1 MHPTNTSD
9 AFGLTPQQIEV
20 MKSHPLIKYLCYVF
34 IMKKLKFLLLAG
46 IIATCALVTS
56 LKSVGR
62 VIPPRL
68 TPQRPDVSSTAATG
82 STVSSTTTEK
92 KMEKYNPETCAF
104 PKDDDA
110 LKKLLT
116 PEQYAITKKNGTE
129 RPFQNTY
136 WNNHHA
142 GIYVDVISK
151 EPLFSSK
158 DKFESGSGWPSF
170 TKPIDKSVVVEK
182 KDLEHGM
189 VRTEI
194 RSKRADSHLGH
205 VFEDGPADK
214 GGLRYC
220 MNSASL
226 KFIPLEKM
234 KAEGYE
240 DWLKLFTAKEI
251 LDAEKNPYKN

>member
-1 MHPTNTSD
+1 MKTLLTTLTF
-9 AFGLTPQQIEV
+9 ALTLTPAFAQKAKTQ
-20 MKSHPLIKYLCYVF
+20 S
-34 IMKKLKFLLLAG
+34 A
-46 IIATCALVTS
+46 
-56 LKSVGR
+56 
-62 VIPPRL
+62 
-68 TPQRPDVSSTAATG
+68 
-82 STVSSTTTEK
+82 TTETK
-92 KMEKYNPETCAF
+92 KVEKYNPETCAF

-129 RPFQNTY
+129 RPFENAY
-136 WNNHHA
+136 WNNHHP

-170 TKPIDKSVVVEK
+170 TKPINKDVVVEK
-182 KDLEHGM
+182 TDDSHGM
-189 VRTEI
+189 DRTEI

-205 VFEDGPADK
+205 VFTDGPKDK

-226 KFIPLEKM
+226 RFIPLEKL
-234 KAEGYE
+234 KDEGYE
-240 DWLKLFTAKEI
+240 DYLKLFSAKEI
-251 LDAEKNPYKN
+251 ADAKAHPFKQ

>member
-1 MHPTNTSD
+1 
-9 AFGLTPQQIEV
+9 
-20 MKSHPLIKYLCYVF
+20 MKTLFLIF
-34 IMKKLKFLLLAG
+34 TAALLLS
-46 IIATCALVTS
+46 TQLHSKTS
-56 LKSVGR
+56 KVE
-62 VIPPRL
+62 
-68 TPQRPDVSSTAATG
+68 T
-82 STVSSTTTEK
+82 K
-92 KMEKYNPETCAF
+92 KVEKYNPETCAF

-129 RPFQNTY
+129 RPFDNAY
-136 WNNHHA
+136 WNNNHP

-170 TKPIDKSVVVEK
+170 TKPINKDVVVEK
-182 KDLEHGM
+182 NDTTHGM
-189 VRTEI
+189 ERVEI

-205 VFEDGPADK
+205 VFTDGPKDK

-226 KFIPLEKM
+226 RFIPLEKLTE
-234 KAEGYE
+234 EGYE
-240 DWLKLFTAKEI
+240 DYLKLFTAKEI
-251 LDAEKNPYKN
+251 TNAKAYPFKK

>member
-1 MHPTNTSD
+1 
-9 AFGLTPQQIEV
+9 
-20 MKSHPLIKYLCYVF
+20 MKH
-34 IMKKLKFLLLAG
+34 LLL
-46 IIATCALVTS
+46 
-56 LKSVGR
+56 
-62 VIPPRL
+62 L
-68 TPQRPDVSSTAATG
+68 TTLILFSSTAFTQI
-82 STVSSTTTEK
+82 TKTETK
-92 KMEKYNPETCAF
+92 KVQKYNPETCAF

-129 RPFQNTY
+129 RPFENTY

-170 TKPIDKSVVVEK
+170 TKPIDKSSVVEK
-182 KDLEHGM
+182 KDTAHGM
-189 VRTEI
+189 NRVEI

-205 VFEDGPADK
+205 VFNDGPADK

-226 KFIPLEKM
+226 KFIPLEKLVE
-234 KAEGYE
+234 EGYE
-240 DWLKLFTAKEI
+240 DYLKGFTEKEI
-251 LDAEKNPYKN
+251 TDAKKYPFKGQ

>member
-1 MHPTNTSD
+1 MTFGVSQTFAQKAKTANTTQS
-9 AFGLTPQQIEV
+9 A
-20 MKSHPLIKYLCYVF
+20 
-34 IMKKLKFLLLAG
+34 
-46 IIATCALVTS
+46 
-56 LKSVGR
+56 
-62 VIPPRL
+62 
-68 TPQRPDVSSTAATG
+68 
-82 STVSSTTTEK
+82 TTETK
-92 KMEKYNPETCAF
+92 KVEKYNPETCAF

-129 RPFQNTY
+129 RPFENAY
-136 WNNHHA
+136 WNNHHP

-170 TKPIDKSVVVEK
+170 TKPIAKNVVVEK
-182 KDLEHGM
+182 SDESHGM
-189 VRTEI
+189 DRTEI

-205 VFEDGPADK
+205 VFNDGPKDK

-226 KFIPLEKM
+226 RFIPLEKL
-234 KAEGYE
+234 KDEGYE
-240 DWLKLFTAKEI
+240 DYLKLFSAKEI
-251 LDAEKNPYKN
+251 SDAKAHPFKQ

>member
-1 MHPTNTSD
+1 MKTLFFISITTLVLSLAQAQTKAASATPPTAKTE
-9 AFGLTPQQIEV
+9 T
-20 MKSHPLIKYLCYVF
+20 
-34 IMKKLKFLLLAG
+34 KK
-46 IIATCALVTS
+46 V
-56 LKSVGR
+56 
-62 VIPPRL
+62 
-68 TPQRPDVSSTAATG
+68 
-82 STVSSTTTEK
+82 
-92 KMEKYNPETCAF
+92 EKYNPETCAF

-129 RPFQNTY
+129 RPFDNAY
-136 WNNHHA
+136 WNNHHP

-170 TKPIDKSVVVEK
+170 TKPITKDVVVEK
-182 KDLEHGM
+182 TDDSHGM
-189 VRTEI
+189 DRTEI

-205 VFEDGPADK
+205 VFTDGPKDK

-226 KFIPLEKM
+226 RFIPLEKL
-234 KAEGYE
+234 KDEGYE
-240 DWLKLFTAKEI
+240 DYLKLFSAKEI
-251 LDAEKNPYKN
+251 ADAQKNPYKK

>member
-1 MHPTNTSD
+1 
-9 AFGLTPQQIEV
+9 
-20 MKSHPLIKYLCYVF
+20 MKTLFSISLATLILS
-34 IMKKLKFLLLAG
+34 MAQ
-46 IIATCALVTS
+46 AQS
-56 LKSVGR
+56 KSA
-62 VIPPRL
+62 
-68 TPQRPDVSSTAATG
+68 SA
-82 STVSSTTTEK
+82 SSTTAKAETK
-92 KMEKYNPETCAF
+92 KVEKYNPETCSF

-129 RPFQNTY
+129 RPFDNAY
-136 WNNHHA
+136 WNNHHP

-170 TKPIDKSVVVEK
+170 TKPINKEVIVEK
-182 KDLEHGM
+182 KDESHGM
-189 VRTEI
+189 DRVEI

-205 VFEDGPADK
+205 VFTDGPKDK

-226 KFIPLEKM
+226 RFIPLEKL
-234 KAEGYE
+234 KEEGYE
-240 DWLKLFTAKEI
+240 DYLKLFTAKEI
-251 LDAEKNPYKN
+251 ADAQKSPYKK

>member
-1 MHPTNTSD
+1 M
-9 AFGLTPQQIEV
+9 ALEVLGLNH
-20 MKSHPLIKYLCYVF
+20 MKTLFSFFTVTLLISVAVAQRTKT
-34 IMKKLKFLLLAG
+34 AARQG
-46 IIATCALVTS
+46 APAVTS
-56 LKSVGR
+56 V
-62 VIPPRL
+62 
-68 TPQRPDVSSTAATG
+68 T
-82 STVSSTTTEK
+82 STTTTTETK
-92 KMEKYNPETCAF
+92 KVEKYNPEICSF
-104 PKDDDA
+104 PKDNDA

-129 RPFQNTY
+129 RPFENAY
-136 WNNHHA
+136 WNNHHP

-170 TKPIDKSVVVEK
+170 TKPLDKGVVVEK
-182 KDLEHGM
+182 TDTDHGM
-189 VRTEI
+189 DRVEI

-205 VFEDGPADK
+205 VFTDGPKDK

-226 KFIPLEKM
+226 RFIPLEKL

-240 DWLKLFTAKEI
+240 DYLKLFTAKEI
-251 LDAEKNPYKN
+251 TDAIAHPFKQ

>member
-1 MHPTNTSD
+1 
-9 AFGLTPQQIEV
+9 
-20 MKSHPLIKYLCYVF
+20 MKTLI
-34 IMKKLKFLLLAG
+34 LLAS
-46 IIATCALVTS
+46 TTLFFNLALAQTKVTS
-56 LKSVGR
+56 A
-62 VIPPRL
+62 P
-68 TPQRPDVSSTAATG
+68 A
-82 STVSSTTTEK
+82 TTEK
-92 KMEKYNPETCAF
+92 TEKKKVEKYNPETCAF

-129 RPFQNTY
+129 RPFDNAY
-136 WNNHHA
+136 WNNHHP

-170 TKPIDKSVVVEK
+170 TKPINKDVVVEK
-182 KDLEHGM
+182 SDSSHGM
-189 VRTEI
+189 DRTEI

-205 VFEDGPADK
+205 VFNDGPKDK

-226 KFIPLEKM
+226 KFIPLENL

-240 DWLKLFTAKEI
+240 DYLKLFSAKEI
-251 LDAEKNPYKN
+251 SDAQKNPFKK

>member
-1 MHPTNTSD
+1 
-9 AFGLTPQQIEV
+9 
-20 MKSHPLIKYLCYVF
+20 MKTLFF
-34 IMKKLKFLLLAG
+34 IT
-46 IIATCALVTS
+46 IAALVLNQAHAQT
-56 LKSVGR
+56 K
-62 VIPPRL
+62 
-68 TPQRPDVSSTAATG
+68 TASA
-82 STVSSTTTEK
+82 SAETTKTEK
-92 KMEKYNPETCAF
+92 KKVEKYNPETCSF

-129 RPFQNTY
+129 RPFDNAY
-136 WNNHHA
+136 WNNHHP

-170 TKPIDKSVVVEK
+170 TKPINKDVIVEK
-182 KDLEHGM
+182 SDESHGM
-189 VRTEI
+189 DRVEI

-205 VFEDGPADK
+205 VFTDGPKDK

-226 KFIPLEKM
+226 RFIPLEKL
-234 KAEGYE
+234 KEEGYE
-240 DWLKLFTAKEI
+240 DYLKLFTAKEI
-251 LDAEKNPYKN
+251 NEAQKNHYKK

>member
-1 MHPTNTSD
+1 MALASAQTKTTS
-9 AFGLTPQQIEV
+9 AIAQTQKKE
-20 MKSHPLIKYLCYVF
+20 IKKV
-34 IMKKLKFLLLAG
+34 
-46 IIATCALVTS
+46 
-56 LKSVGR
+56 
-62 VIPPRL
+62 
-68 TPQRPDVSSTAATG
+68 
-82 STVSSTTTEK
+82 
-92 KMEKYNPETCAF
+92 EKYNPETCAF
-104 PKDDDA
+104 PKDDES

-129 RPFQNTY
+129 RPFENAY
-136 WNNHHA
+136 WNNHHP

-170 TKPIDKSVVVEK
+170 TKPITKDVVVEK
-182 KDLEHGM
+182 ADNAHGM
-189 VRTEI
+189 SRVEI

-205 VFEDGPADK
+205 VFPDGPKDQ

-226 KFIPLEKM
+226 RFVPLEKL

-240 DWLKLFTAKEI
+240 DYIRLFTAKEI
-251 LDAEKNPYKN
+251 AEAEKNPFKN